1 MSQSHPNPPLEYSLS
16 FMHLIIF
23 IFSSEKIYHDFATFG
38 EIGDFYRPKLLDH
51 HIPSRFLFIRY
62 YRSDSGYRAMME
74 MHGKVYGD
82 RIITVHD
89 ANDQDSFFTQDT
101 GEYLSTTTSTNVTTT
116 FTATSSTITFITS
129 TYTTT
134 IVSISHFIPLTF
146 VKGYITNEKFDS
158 PEKKAKEFDASLPY
172 NHYELKHKQELSL
185 QVDHVITLRVD
196 EISTQ
201 IRCGACVS
209 SSMILMMMIDI
220 VYCSIII
227 YVILCYTSKEQL
239 ESIFSE
245 FGEVCSIYYPID
257 LKTRTHRGFAF
268 IRYSHE
274 GR

>member
-1 MSQSHPNPPLEYSLS
+1 MSRVGAPSNLS
-16 FMHLIIF
+16 KLFSIRVGNVPSDI
-23 IFSSEKIYHDFATFG
+23 SSEKIYHDFATFG

-51 HIPSRFLFIRY
+51 HVPSRFLFIRY

-101 GEYLSTTTSTNVTTT
+101 
-116 FTATSSTITFITS
+116 
-129 TYTTT
+129 
-134 IVSISHFIPLTF
+134 
-146 VKGYITNEKFDS
+146 GYITNEKFDS

-201 IRCGACVS
+201 I
-209 SSMILMMMIDI
+209 
-220 VYCSIII
+220 
-227 YVILCYTSKEQL
+227 SKEQL

-274 GR
+274 GAANLALKNMDDANLGVGRNIRVSRCSTATYFSQDETATGKVYNHF

>member
-51 HIPSRFLFIRY
+51 HVPSRFLFIRY

-101 GEYLSTTTSTNVTTT
+101 GEYLSTTTSTTTT
-116 FTATSSTITFITS
+116 FTTSTTTNFTTTSSTITFITS
-129 TYTTT
+129 TYTATTSTTTTT

-146 VKGYITNEKFDS
+146 IKGYITNEKFDS

-201 IRCGACVS
+201 IRCGGNRS
-209 SSMILMMMIDI
+209 
-220 VYCSIII
+220 
-227 YVILCYTSKEQL
+227 LCE
-239 ESIFSE
+239 
-245 FGEVCSIYYPID
+245 
-257 LKTRTHRGFAF
+257 
-268 IRYSHE
+268 
-274 GR
+274 